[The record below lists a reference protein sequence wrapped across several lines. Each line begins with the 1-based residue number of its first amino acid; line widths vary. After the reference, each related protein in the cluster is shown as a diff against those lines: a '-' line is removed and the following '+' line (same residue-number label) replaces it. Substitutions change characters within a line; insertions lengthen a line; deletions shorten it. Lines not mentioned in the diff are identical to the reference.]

1 MTPVAIIA
9 EDEGAQ
15 RLELKALLAE
25 LWPEL
30 HIAAEC
36 EDGLAA
42 IEALQAHAPD
52 VAFLDIRM
60 PGVSGLEVARAA
72 GDTSKNAP
80 RNAHVVLI
88 TAYDE
93 FAVRA
98 FEAGAADYL
107 LKPVRRDRLAA
118 TIARLKKRVADGKPA
133 RPLDLV
139 SLLEARLTPERRWMS
154 WISASAGDTIR
165 MIAIDD
171 VLAFRS
177 EDKYTCVLTAQGSAH
192 IRTPLK
198 DLIGQLNPEVFWQV
212 HRGAIVRVEAIRAVR
227 RDEDGRMRVHLTGSA
242 ETLPVSAA
250 FQDRFRPM

>member
-1 MTPVAIIA
+1 MTPTAIIA

-15 RLELKALLAE
+15 RQELKGLLGD
-25 LWPEL
+25 LWPSL
-30 HIAAEC
+30 RIVAEC
-36 EDGLAA
+36 EDGLGA
-42 IEALQAHAPD
+42 IEALHRHAPD

-60 PGVSGLEVARAA
+60 PGVSGLEVARVA
-72 GDTSKNAP
+72 GGGGKT
-80 RNAHVVLI
+80 AHVVLI

-93 FAVRA
+93 FAVTA

-107 LKPVRRDRLAA
+107 LKPVRRERLAA
-118 TIARLKKRVADGKPA
+118 TIARLKERLAGGQPA
-133 RPLDLV
+133 VPLDLV
-139 SLLEARLTPERRWMS
+139 ALLQARLAPQRPWMS

-177 EDKYTCVLTAQGSAH
+177 EDKYTGVLTAQGAAH

-198 DLIGQLNPEVFWQV
+198 ELIGQLDPDVFWQV
-212 HRGAIVRVEAIRAVR
+212 HRGAIVRVAAIRAVR
-227 RDEDGRMRVHLTGSA
+227 RDEDGRMRIHLSGSA
-242 ETLPVSAA
+242 ETVPVSAA

>member
-1 MTPVAIIA
+1 MRPTAIIA

-15 RLELKALLAE
+15 RAELKALLQD

-30 HIAAEC
+30 DLVAEC

-42 IEALQAHAPD
+42 MEALHALRPD

-60 PGVSGLEVARAA
+60 PGVSGLEVASAA
-72 GDTSKNAP
+72 GDT
-80 RNAHVVLI
+80 HVVLI

-93 FAVRA
+93 FAIKA

-118 TIARLKKRVADGKPA
+118 TVARLTKRLADGQRA
-133 RPLDLV
+133 APLDLV
-139 SLLEARLTPERRWMS
+139 GLLEARLTPERRWIS
-154 WISASAGDTIR
+154 WVSASAGDTIR
-165 MIAIDD
+165 MIPVDE
-171 VLAFRS
+171 VLAFFS
-177 EDKYTCVLTAQGSAH
+177 EDKYTCVLTKQGSTH

-198 DLIGQLNPEVFWQV
+198 DLVGQLNPELFWQV
-212 HRGAIVRVEAIRAVR
+212 HRSAIVRVAAIRAVR
-227 RDEDGRMRVHLTGSA
+227 RDEDGRLRIHLTGSA

-250 FQDRFRPM
+250 FQDRFKPM

>member
-1 MTPVAIIA
+1 MTPTAIIA

-15 RLELKALLAE
+15 RQELKALLAG

-30 HIAAEC
+30 RIAAEC

-42 IEALQAHAPD
+42 MEALQQHAPD
-52 VAFLDIRM
+52 IAFLDIRM

-72 GDTSKNAP
+72 GD
-80 RNAHVVLI
+80 AHVVLI

-93 FAVRA
+93 FAVGA

-107 LKPVRRDRLAA
+107 LKPVRRERLSA
-118 TIARLKKRVADGKPA
+118 TIDRLKKRLADGQKA

-139 SLLEARLTPERRWMS
+139 SLLEARLAPERRWMS
-154 WISASAGDTIR
+154 WVSASAGDTIR
-165 MIAIDD
+165 MIAVDD

-198 DLIGQLNPEVFWQV
+198 ELIAQLNPELFWQV
-212 HRGAIVRVEAIRAVR
+212 HRGAIVRVAAIRAVR
-227 RDEDGRMRVHLTGSA
+227 RDEDGRLRIHLTGSA

>member
-1 MTPVAIIA
+1 MTPTAIIA

-15 RLELKALLAE
+15 RQELKALLAE

-30 HIAAEC
+30 HIVAEC

-42 IEALQAHAPD
+42 MEALREHAPD

-72 GDTSKNAP
+72 GDAP
-80 RNAHVVLI
+80 KNAHVVLI

-93 FAVRA
+93 FAVAA

-118 TIARLKKRVADGKPA
+118 TIARLQKRLADGKPA
-133 RPLDLV
+133 VPLDLV
-139 SLLEARLTPERRWMS
+139 SLLQARLTPQRRWMS
-154 WISASAGDTIR
+154 WVSASAGDIIR
-165 MIAIDD
+165 MIPVDD
-171 VLAFRS
+171 VLAFFA
-177 EDKYTCVLTAQGSAH
+177 EDKYTCVLTRDGSAH

-198 DLIGQLNPEVFWQV
+198 DLIGQLNPELFWQV
-212 HRGAIVRVEAIRAVR
+212 HRGAIVRVAAIRAVR
-227 RDEDGRMRVHLTGSA
+227 RDEDGRMRIHLNGSA

>member
-1 MTPVAIIA
+1 MTPTAIIA

-15 RLELKALLAE
+15 RAELKTLLGE

-30 HIAAEC
+30 KIVAEC

-42 IEALQAHAPD
+42 MEALHDLRPD

-72 GDTSKNAP
+72 GDT
-80 RNAHVVLI
+80 HVVLI

-93 FAVRA
+93 FAVAA

-118 TIARLKKRVADGKPA
+118 TVARLTKRLADGQRA
-133 RPLDLV
+133 APLDLV
-139 SLLEARLTPERRWMS
+139 GLLEARLTPERRWMS
-154 WISASAGDTIR
+154 WVSASAGDTIR
-165 MIAIDD
+165 MIPVDE
-171 VLAFRS
+171 VLAFFS
-177 EDKYTCVLTAQGSAH
+177 EDKYTCVLTKQGSTH

-198 DLIGQLNPEVFWQV
+198 DLIGQLNPELFWQV
-212 HRGAIVRVEAIRAVR
+212 HRSAIVRVSAIRAVR
-227 RDEDGRMRVHLTGSA
+227 RDEDGRLRIHLTGSA
-242 ETLPVSAA
+242 ETFPVSAA
-250 FQDRFRPM
+250 FQDRFKPM

>member
-1 MTPVAIIA
+1 MTPTAIIA

-15 RLELKALLAE
+15 RQELKSLLAE

-30 HIAAEC
+30 RVAAEC

-42 IEALQAHAPD
+42 IEALHDHTPD

-72 GDTSKNAP
+72 GDAP
-80 RNAHVVLI
+80 KTAHVVLI

-98 FEAGAADYL
+98 FEAGATDYL
-107 LKPVRRDRLAA
+107 LKPVRRERLAA
-118 TIARLKKRVADGKPA
+118 TIARLKTRLAGGKPA
-133 RPLDLV
+133 VPLDIV
-139 SLLEARLTPERRWMS
+139 SLLEARLTPGRRWMS
-154 WISASAGDTIR
+154 WVSASAGDTIR

-198 DLIGQLNPEVFWQV
+198 DLIGQLNPDLFWQV
-212 HRGAIVRVEAIRAVR
+212 HRGAIVRVAAIRAVR
-227 RDEDGRMRVHLTGSA
+227 RDEDGRMRIHLTGSA

>member
-1 MTPVAIIA
+1 MTPTAIIA

-15 RLELKALLAE
+15 RQELKGLLRE
-25 LWPEL
+25 LWPDL
-30 HIAAEC
+30 RVVAEC

-42 IEALQAHAPD
+42 IEALYEHAPD

-72 GDTSKNAP
+72 GSAP
-80 RNAHVVLI
+80 KTAHVVLI
-88 TAYDE
+88 TAYDA
-93 FAVRA
+93 FAVTA
-98 FEAGAADYL
+98 FEAGAEDYL
-107 LKPVRRDRLAA
+107 LKPVRRERLAA
-118 TIARLKKRVADGKPA
+118 TIGRLQQRLAQGQPA
-133 RPLDLV
+133 VPVDLIG
-139 SLLEARLTPERRWMS
+139 LLEARLPQRRWMS

-177 EDKYTCVLTAQGSAH
+177 EDKYTAVLTGQGAAH

-198 DLIGQLNPEVFWQV
+198 DLIGQLDPDVFWQV
-212 HRGAIVRVEAIRAVR
+212 HRGAIVRVAAIRAVR
-227 RDEDGRMRVHLTGSA
+227 RDEDGRLRIHLTGSA
-242 ETLPVSAA
+242 ETVPVSAA

>member
-1 MTPVAIIA
+1 MTPTAIIA

-15 RLELKALLAE
+15 RQELKDLLRE

-30 HIAAEC
+30 QVVAEC

-42 IEALQAHAPD
+42 VEALHAHAPD

-60 PGVSGLEVARAA
+60 PGVSGLEVARVA
-72 GDTSKNAP
+72 GSAP
-80 RNAHVVLI
+80 KNAHVVLI

-93 FAVRA
+93 FAVSA

-107 LKPVRRDRLAA
+107 LKPVRRERLAA
-118 TIARLKKRVADGKPA
+118 TIVRLKQRLAEGKPA
-133 RPLDLV
+133 VPLDLV
-139 SLLEARLTPERRWMS
+139 SLLQARLAPQQRWMS

-165 MIAIDD
+165 MIAVDD

-177 EDKYTCVLTAQGSAH
+177 EDKYTCVLTAQGTAH

-198 DLIGQLNPEVFWQV
+198 DLIGQLDPDVFWQV
-212 HRGAIVRVEAIRAVR
+212 HRGAIVRVDAIRAIR
-227 RDEDGRMRVHLTGSA
+227 RDEDGRLRIHLTGSA
-242 ETLPVSAA
+242 ETVPVSAA